1 MVGIAAVSIS
11 NASAQAASTLQANDS
26 EKTAA
31 VVSTLQV
38 DTSKV
43 RGDKQAQ
50 ATGGAQGS
58 SESES
63 SEPAHIKQLREMI
76 RKLQQQMAEEQK
88 QLASLMAQKGDDP
101 AKMIA
106 ITAKQA
112 SIATLSGQ
120 IMTANAQLLKA
131 LQEAG
136 GSSAGSVV
144 DTQA

>member
-11 NASAQAASTLQANDS
+11 NTSAQAASTLQASDS
-26 EKTAA
+26 EKTVAG
-31 VVSTLQV
+31 SSPLQV

-43 RGDKQAQ
+43 RGDDKQAQ
-50 ATGGAQGS
+50 AAGGAQGS
-58 SESES
+58 SES

-76 RKLQQQMAEEQK
+76 KNLQKQMAEEQK
-88 QLASLMAQKGDDP
+88 QLASLMAQNSADTTKL
-101 AKMIA
+101 AA

-120 IMTANAQLLKA
+120 IMTATAQLLEA

>member
-1 MVGIAAVSIS
+1 MVSIAAVSIG
-11 NASAQAASTLQANDS
+11 NASAQAASTLQASDS
-26 EKTAA
+26 EKTETGK
-31 VVSTLQV
+31 STLQV

-43 RGDKQAQ
+43 RGGEQAQ
-50 ATGGAQGS
+50 AAGGAQGS
-58 SESES
+58 SES

-76 RKLQQQMAEEQK
+76 KNLQKQMAQEQQ
-88 QLASLMAQKGDDP
+88 QLASLMAQKGDDTTKL
-101 AKMIA
+101 AA

-120 IMTANAQLLKA
+120 IMAATAQLLEA
-131 LQEAG
+131 LQKTG